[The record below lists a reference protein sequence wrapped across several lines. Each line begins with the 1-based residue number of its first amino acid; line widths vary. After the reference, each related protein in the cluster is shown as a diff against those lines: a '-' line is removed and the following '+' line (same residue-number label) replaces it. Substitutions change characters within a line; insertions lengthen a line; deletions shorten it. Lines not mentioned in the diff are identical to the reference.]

1 MRALCIVTVCA
12 LSTLSWRYGL
22 FDLFCLSSCKR
33 ITLPRHLSLHAAD
46 ALRELS
52 KLELLTLD
60 HIFTAFGSPEANS
73 DMPVNRDTNSDMDS
87 DAVADSAS
95 NDCSKGGYM
104 TFVLKSIASLPVLR
118 SAQLTQCRIVR
129 GDVIQFAELL
139 PDMTALR
146 VLNLQY
152 NAISPEGAAALA

>member
-1 MRALCIVTVCA
+1 
-12 LSTLSWRYGL
+12 
-22 FDLFCLSSCKR
+22 
-33 ITLPRHLSLHAAD
+33 
-46 ALRELS
+46 
-52 KLELLTLD
+52 
-60 HIFTAFGSPEANS
+60 
-73 DMPVNRDTNSDMDS
+73 
-87 DAVADSAS
+87 
-95 NDCSKGGYM
+95 M